1 LLDSFSKTI
10 GQVNRNEAVAGA
22 KQITRDVPQR
32 STPRTGDFCLSQM
45 FHGVEAGGLT
55 DTTEDTLEQLSQ
67 TPGIQLS
74 EALRNNH

>member
-1 LLDSFSKTI
+1 M
-10 GQVNRNEAVAGA
+10 AGA

-32 STPRTGDFCLSQM
+32 STPRTGDFCLSQK
-45 FHGVEAGGLT
+45 FHSLDTGGLT

-74 EALRNNH
+74 EALRNNRR